1 MDPRNNMRFYLTWT
15 FILIVFLLVTKIAI
29 ANENGDLSGEKYP
42 VIVVSDGHSENMQV
56 KIRNAIA
63 NSNSGST
70 VDKVGEVLDKIE
82 KLEND
87 KGVYYDKIVTIPP
100 KKVDGQYCFVKIIIK
115 QKGDT
120 IIKEEVLECSD
131 GRKKFDG
138 PGYWDLFAMFY
149 YKDMYTP
156 EYCRKYSRSGHAFKS
171 FGTVCLDKNG
181 EWEVK

>member
-1 MDPRNNMRFYLTWT
+1 MLDPRNNMRFYLTWT
-15 FILIVFLLVTKIAI
+15 FILIIFLLITKIAI

-42 VIVVSDGHSENMQV
+42 IIVVSDGFGS
-56 KIRNAIA
+56 
-63 NSNSGST
+63 ST
-70 VDKVGEVLDKIE
+70 VDKVGDVLDKID

-120 IIKEEVLECSD
+120 IVKEEVLECSD

-149 YKDMYTP
+149 YKDIYTP
-156 EYCRKYSRSGHAFKS
+156 EYCRKYSRSNHAFKS
-171 FGTVCLDKNG
+171 YGTVCLDKNG